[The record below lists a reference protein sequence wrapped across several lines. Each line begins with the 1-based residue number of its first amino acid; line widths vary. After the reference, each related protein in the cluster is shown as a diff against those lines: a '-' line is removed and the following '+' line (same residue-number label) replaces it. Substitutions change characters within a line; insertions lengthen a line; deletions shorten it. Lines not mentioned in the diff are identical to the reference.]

1 MDRVTSTRRRLG
13 VVLVGLLLASAS
25 GCKGIH
31 GSGAIGDA
39 GPTDGAAATSD
50 ASPLAG
56 LDAAPADDLIPAT
69 SSDELTVRA
78 RHLLEAITKDD
89 ADLATDIIFP
99 RAAWL
104 GLRDAADPAKEWDKK
119 VDRPF
124 RRALHALSRH
134 ADGAQFVSLEL
145 GRAVVQET
153 VRRHGWKKA
162 LWSVHGSRLTYVVDG
177 HTHTLSIREM
187 TAWRGAW
194 YVTRLR

>member
-1 MDRVTSTRRRLG
+1 MRGSARRQ
-13 VVLVGLLLASAS
+13 VVLLYLVLVAAS
-25 GCKGIH
+25 GCKGARATASI
-31 GSGAIGDA
+31 SDA
-39 GPTDGAAATSD
+39 GPNDGASALGEASAPAVAAW
-50 ASPLAG
+50 A
-56 LDAAPADDLIPAT
+56 DAAPADDTIPAT
-69 SSDELTVRA
+69 SSDELTARA

-89 ADLATDIIFP
+89 ADLATDIVFP

-104 GLRDAADPAKEWDKK
+104 GLRDAADPAREWDKK

-124 RRALHALSRH
+124 RRGLHTLSRH
-134 ADGAQFVSLEL
+134 AEGAQFVSLEL

-162 LWSVHGSRLTYVVDG
+162 LWSVHGSRLTYVVEG
-177 HTHTLSIREM
+177 HTRTLSIREM

>member
-1 MDRVTSTRRRLG
+1 MTRRARWPLLLLG
-13 VVLVGLLLASAS
+13 FVLVAAS
-25 GCKGIH
+25 GCKGTRA
-31 GSGAIGDA
+31 SAA
-39 GPTDGAAATSD
+39 GPDGGPIDATPGTE
-50 ASPLAG
+50 ASAPAWA
-56 LDAAPADDLIPAT
+56 DAAPADDSIPPT
-69 SSDELTVRA
+69 SSDELTSRG

-89 ADLATDIIFP
+89 ADFASDILFP

-104 GLRDAADPAKEWDKK
+104 SLRDAADPAKEWDKR

-124 RRALHALSRH
+124 RRSLHGLSRH
-134 ADGAQFVSLEL
+134 AEGAQFVSLEL
-145 GRAVVQET
+145 GRAVVQEP

-177 HTHTLSIREM
+177 HTRTLSIREM

>member
-1 MDRVTSTRRRLG
+1 MDRAARLG
-13 VVLVGLLLASAS
+13 VVLALVVVSAS
-25 GCKGIH
+25 GCKAGH
-31 GSGAIGDA
+31 ASAVASDA
-39 GPTDGAAATSD
+39 GPTDGASESGKSSPSAGFDAT
-50 ASPLAG
+50 
-56 LDAAPADDLIPAT
+56 PADDLIPAT
-69 SSDELTVRA
+69 SSEELTTRGQ
-78 RHLLEAITKDD
+78 HLLEAISKDD
-89 ADLATDIIFP
+89 ADLATDIEFP

-104 GLRDAADPAKEWDKK
+104 DLRDSADPAKEWDKK

-145 GRAVVQET
+145 GHAVVQEP

-162 LWSVHGSRLTYVVDG
+162 LWAVHGSRLTYTVDG
-177 HTHTLSIREM
+177 HTHAVTIREM